1 MQLNEQNKIALVK
14 MSRNNKQPIERLFHW
29 PIVDYTACSA
39 HCTHTRQSPAISQSR
54 DRCGSDAVKHVN
66 THTCCH
72 VTWSR
77 NPAWLSGECLDVT
90 YSPSFLS
97 NSHQPRWQPI
107 SIHLSVG
114 QLKTRLLPREWH
126 SGVYAHVKKTN
137 PPNEVSFYYLT
148 SRSHPVPRTT
158 TINVISNHIC
168 VIGWPLKMLH
178 SKDFAAPHYNFGK
191 IELTSATSVFAKRV
205 YI

>member
-1 MQLNEQNKIALVK
+1 MDYLGSIPYKIVQKQEWNWMQLNEQNKIALVK

-137 PPNEVSFYYLT
+137 PQMKCLSTIWPPGHIRCPVQPQLT
-148 SRSHPVPRTT
+148 
-158 TINVISNHIC
+158 
-168 VIGWPLKMLH
+168 
-178 SKDFAAPHYNFGK
+178 
-191 IELTSATSVFAKRV
+191 
-205 YI
+205 